1 LASDPQSPASPL
13 QPHAA
18 QTSAPECWACGAPAA
33 LDDVFAPEG
42 LYRCPACGLLFAPFE
57 TPDSLEEL
65 YGDAYFEEYAAG
77 EAYDE
82 DEAQRRYEARIR
94 VALVQEYAATGRL
107 LEIGTAS
114 GYFLDE
120 ARAAG
125 FAVQGVEPGAAMAS
139 RARERFGLDVKT
151 GIVEHVDL
159 PENGFDAV
167 CAWHVVEHL
176 AEPEQALERIKRAL
190 RPGGHLLVEVPNI
203 ESVIARRWGKK
214 WVNLDLG
221 HHVGH
226 YRRSSLRALLSRT
239 GFELLA
245 MDTLPSLAYVR
256 PRRALRPIILATQ
269 AKELLVVRTRPRRPH
284 PWKHELLRAVARL
297 PG

>member
-1 LASDPQSPASPL
+1 MKPPSAEATAPA
-13 QPHAA
+13 
-18 QTSAPECWACGAPAA
+18 CWACGAAA
-33 LDDVFAPEG
+33 SLDDLFAPEG

-57 TPDSLEEL
+57 NADSLEQL
-65 YGDAYFEEYAAG
+65 YDDEYFEEYAAG
-77 EAYDE
+77 ESYDD
-82 DEAQRRYEARIR
+82 DEAQRRHEARIR
-94 VALVQEYAATGRL
+94 VALVREYLDTGRL

-125 FAVQGVEPGAAMAS
+125 FEVQGVEPGEAMA
-139 RARERFGLDVKT
+139 RQARERFGLDVKT

-176 AEPEQALERIKRAL
+176 AGPERALERIKRAL
-190 RPGGHLLVEVPNI
+190 RPGGYLLLEVPNL
-203 ESVIARRWGKK
+203 ESVNAHRWGKK

-221 HHVGH
+221 HHVAH
-226 YRRSSLRALLSRT
+226 YRRSSLEALLSRT

-245 MDTLPSLAYVR
+245 MDTFPALAYVR
-256 PRRALRPIILATQ
+256 PMRSLRPIILATQ
-269 AKELLVVRTRPRRPH
+269 AKELLVVRTKPRRPH
-284 PWKHELLRAVARL
+284 PWKHELLRSVARL